1 LPLHDS
7 LFEKL
12 RAWRA
17 QQAKTNNVPAY
28 VIMHDATL
36 RAIAQARPV
45 NTNDLFAISGLGEK
59 RIERYGDQILSLV
72 TS

>member
-1 LPLHDS
+1 
-7 LFEKL
+7 
-12 RAWRA
+12 
-17 QQAKTNNVPAY
+17 

-45 NTNDLFAISGLGEK
+45 NTNDLFSISGLGEK